1 MYQGGIQPTPIAGK
15 KTKTSLPH
23 PPIQALKQGSVGK
36 TMSDLQFIQDNE
48 RKQHEQ
54 AYIYEYGHND
64 HGWGP

>member
-1 MYQGGIQPTPIAGK
+1 MTNMYQGGIQGTPVLK
-15 KTKTSLPH
+15 SKPH

-36 TMSDLQFIQDNE
+36 TMSDLEFMQSNE
-48 RKQHEQ
+48 RKQHQQ